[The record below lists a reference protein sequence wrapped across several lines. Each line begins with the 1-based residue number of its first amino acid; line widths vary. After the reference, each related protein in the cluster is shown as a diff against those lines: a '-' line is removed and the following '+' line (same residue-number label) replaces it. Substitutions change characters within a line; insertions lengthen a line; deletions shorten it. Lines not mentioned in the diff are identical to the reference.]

1 MLVYSLNKYTLEKK
15 KKQNKK
21 GEFPIFEQLN
31 WSAALH
37 AQELS
42 SVMV

>member
-15 KKQNKK
+15 KNKK

>member
-1 MLVYSLNKYTLEKK
+1 MLVYSLNKYTLEK

-31 WSAALH
+31 WSAALY